1 MSDSAFLVLVLV
13 LFIALAG
20 LFAAVWVFR
29 YRMSQARPRTGTS
42 EARSWRLDGGLRLV
56 SGEQPGLTRRWQH
69 GRVTVE
75 PGLLVL
81 RPYLL
86 GLRFLPRTPISVHV
100 VGIDLAGEQQAGLGS
115 MATIRPGSRLVPV
128 TTTTGATL
136 QLAVL
141 AAKTDELFAALASR
155 PAAAA

>member
-13 LFIALAG
+13 LFVALVG
-20 LFAAVWVFR
+20 LYVAVWVFR
-29 YRMSQARPRTGTS
+29 YRMAQARRRPGAPET
-42 EARSWRLDGGLRLV
+42 RSWRLDGGLRLV
-56 SGEQPGLTRRWQH
+56 SGEHPGLTRRWQH

-86 GLRFLPRTPISVHV
+86 GLRFLPKVPVSVHV
-100 VGIDLAGEQQAGLGS
+100 AGIDLAGEQRAGLGS
-115 MATIRPGSRLVPV
+115 MVTIRPGSRLVPV

-136 QLAVL
+136 LLAVL
-141 AAKTDELFAALASR
+141 ATKTDEPFAALASR
-155 PAAAA
+155 PAVA